1 MIEVLQIYINCKDE
15 NANDIRIYEVGD
27 KVNQSTKCYW
37 KKSFR
42 CPEPKSKLNYINTK
56 CLNILSRGDI
66 DKLKNQNCTMM
77 EFEKLLNQYNIVGI
91 NNTEEISLYINLD
104 LNEDKELIGDFI
116 QYLVHLWRIRM
127 HIQIKKL
134 QERLVNGSYIEDDLI
149 KSIE

>member
-27 KVNQSTKCYW
+27 KVNRYTKCYW

-42 CPEPKSKLNYINTK
+42 YPEPKSKVNYINTK

-104 LNEDKELIGDFI
+104 LDEDKELIGDFI
-116 QYLVHLWRIRM
+116 KYLIHLWRIRM

-134 QERLVNGSYIEDDLI
+134 QERLVNGMYIEDDLI

>member
-1 MIEVLQIYINCKDE
+1 MVEVLQIYINCKDE

-37 KKSFR
+37 KESFR
-42 CPEPKSKLNYINTK
+42 CPEPKTKLNYINTK
-56 CLNILSRGDI
+56 CLNILSRGNI

-91 NNTEEISLYINLD
+91 NNTEEISLCINLD
-104 LNEDKELIGDFI
+104 LKADFELIGDFI
-116 QYLVHLWRIRM
+116 QYLMHLWRIRI
-127 HIQIKKL
+127 HNQIKKL
-134 QERLVNGSYIEDDLI
+134 QERLTNGMYIEYDLI

>member
-1 MIEVLQIYINCKDE
+1 MIK
-15 NANDIRIYEVGD
+15 
-27 KVNQSTKCYW
+27 
-37 KKSFR
+37 
-42 CPEPKSKLNYINTK
+42 
-56 CLNILSRGDI
+56 
-66 DKLKNQNCTMM
+66 M

-116 QYLVHLWRIRM
+116 KYLVHLWRIRI

-134 QERLVNGSYIEDDLI
+134 QERLVNGAYTEDDLI

>member
-1 MIEVLQIYINCKDE
+1 MIK
-15 NANDIRIYEVGD
+15 
-27 KVNQSTKCYW
+27 
-37 KKSFR
+37 
-42 CPEPKSKLNYINTK
+42 
-56 CLNILSRGDI
+56 
-66 DKLKNQNCTMM
+66 M

-116 QYLVHLWRIRM
+116 KYLVHLWRIRM

>member
-1 MIEVLQIYINCKDE
+1 MIK
-15 NANDIRIYEVGD
+15 
-27 KVNQSTKCYW
+27 
-37 KKSFR
+37 
-42 CPEPKSKLNYINTK
+42 
-56 CLNILSRGDI
+56 
-66 DKLKNQNCTMM
+66 M

-91 NNTEEISLYINLD
+91 NNTDEISLYINLD

-134 QERLVNGSYIEDDLI
+134 QERLVNGIYIEDDLI

>member
-1 MIEVLQIYINCKDE
+1 MIK
-15 NANDIRIYEVGD
+15 
-27 KVNQSTKCYW
+27 
-37 KKSFR
+37 
-42 CPEPKSKLNYINTK
+42 
-56 CLNILSRGDI
+56 
-66 DKLKNQNCTMM
+66 M

-116 QYLVHLWRIRM
+116 KYLVHLWRIRM

-134 QERLVNGSYIEDDLI
+134 QERLVNGIYIEDDLI

>member
-1 MIEVLQIYINCKDE
+1 
-15 NANDIRIYEVGD
+15 
-27 KVNQSTKCYW
+27 
-37 KKSFR
+37 
-42 CPEPKSKLNYINTK
+42 
-56 CLNILSRGDI
+56 
-66 DKLKNQNCTMM
+66 MM

-116 QYLVHLWRIRM
+116 KYLIHLWRIRM

-134 QERLVNGSYIEDDLI
+134 QERLTNGIYIEDDRI